1 MKRRLLTILSV
12 LICALLIVAFAITLI
27 ALTSSKYICINSSDV
42 DESQFEEL
50 ADNASKITFIDDT
63 ERDKL
68 LHKTVKR
75 DVPSFNEPF
84 TIEITNWDMVMY
96 DGKETLVY
104 TISVSDADG
113 FTTMFSVLIQE
124 RWG

>member
-1 MKRRLLTILSV
+1 MKRRLLTILTV

-50 ADNASKITFIDDT
+50 ADNASRITFIDDT

-68 LHKTVKR
+68 LHKAVKR

-96 DGKETLVY
+96 GGKETLVY

>member
-1 MKRRLLTILSV
+1 MKRRLLTILTV

-50 ADNASKITFIDDT
+50 ADNASRITFIDDT

-68 LHKTVKR
+68 LHKAVKR

>member
-1 MKRRLLTILSV
+1 MKRRLLTILTV

-68 LHKTVKR
+68 LHKAVKR

>member
-68 LHKTVKR
+68 LHKAVKR

-96 DGKETLVY
+96 GGKETLVY

>member
-68 LHKTVKR
+68 LHKAVKR

>member
-1 MKRRLLTILSV
+1 MKRRLLTILAV

-50 ADNASKITFIDDT
+50 ADNASRITFIDDT

-68 LHKTVKR
+68 LHKAVKR

>member
-50 ADNASKITFIDDT
+50 ADNASKITFIDET

-68 LHKTVKR
+68 LHKAVKR